1 MTETIDK
8 ISMNASLI
16 QFNDQIVSVKSIVK
30 KAKINEIQ
38 KLIRKIKLLNNKKG
52 NELQLGK
59 NKRKCEHLKEE
70 IEEIKKLKFN
80 DVAIFTFENENM
92 QLQEYLT
99 KNKNL
104 TIKDIGL
111 ARIGFSKLVVESI
124 NKIKNNPKI
133 DGWKT
138 VFIQYKARCEKRK
151 SWKEKLIKVKEIEAK
166 LEVKGEESDLE
177 ETVVNNAEDESM
189 NETYEAEEKDKSDVK
204 NNKNENKSENK
215 SEKKVKK
222 LKESN
227 IKDDVVQEE
236 IDGDHDDV
244 CSMSDSNSNPDPI
257 DFDNYQLGGF
267 SDESD
272 VDLDDKPDFLKNLL
286 NDDHKPEEVESKEKK
301 PLVLANK
308 SSGPM
313 VIKQF
318 NLDEIKEFD
327 EIPILKKDSG
337 SDDSDEESTSCEDD
351 VEKLSAREDSEEP
364 EEKDITR
371 KKKKYSLEQD
381 PFFLDQNGNEIIN
394 SEVDYEREQFR
405 NRRADDDLG
414 FQPSS
419 YSSYDRYNE
428 IKDRHKQKRDGT
440 NSSFKSSLSDR
451 PFQRREHATDMRRS
465 NFQDSRGGSQ
475 GSRGGFQGSRSG
487 FQGSRGGFQG
497 SRGGYQR
504 SRGGFQGSRGGYQSN
519 GSTNS
524 SASAKM
530 DTTNLHPSWQ
540 AKKQM
545 EDRAKLKFSGK
556 KLTFDD

>member
-177 ETVVNNAEDESM
+177 ETVANNVEDEPM
-189 NETYEAEEKDKSDVK
+189 NEINEAEEKHKSGVK
-204 NNKNENKSENK
+204 DNKIENK
-215 SEKKVKK
+215 SEKKVKQQ
-222 LKESN
+222 KESN
-227 IKDDVVQEE
+227 IKDDVVQDQVEE

-244 CSMSDSNSNPDPI
+244 CSMSDLNSNPDPI

-337 SDDSDEESTSCEDD
+337 SDDLEEESTSGEDD

-364 EEKDITR
+364 EEKDVTR

-428 IKDRHKQKRDGT
+428 VKDRHKQKRDGT

-465 NFQDSRGGSQ
+465 NFQNSRGGSQ
-475 GSRGGFQGSRSG
+475 GSRGG

-497 SRGGYQR
+497 SRGGYQ
-504 SRGGFQGSRGGYQSN
+504 GSRGGYQSN
-519 GSTNS
+519 GSKNS

-530 DTTNLHPSWQ
+530 DTANLHPSWQ

>member
-177 ETVVNNAEDESM
+177 ETVANNVEDEPM
-189 NETYEAEEKDKSDVK
+189 NEINEAEEKHKSGVK
-204 NNKNENKSENK
+204 DNKIENK
-215 SEKKVKK
+215 SEKKVKQQ
-222 LKESN
+222 KESN
-227 IKDDVVQEE
+227 IKDDVVQDQVEE

-244 CSMSDSNSNPDPI
+244 CSMSDLNSNPDPI

-286 NDDHKPEEVESKEKK
+286 NDDHKPEEVESKEKR

-337 SDDSDEESTSCEDD
+337 SDDLEEESTSGEDD

-364 EEKDITR
+364 EEKDVTR

-428 IKDRHKQKRDGT
+428 VKDRHKQKRDGT

-465 NFQDSRGGSQ
+465 NFQNSRGGSQ
-475 GSRGGFQGSRSG
+475 GSRGG

-497 SRGGYQR
+497 SRGGYQ
-504 SRGGFQGSRGGYQSN
+504 GSRGGYQSN
-519 GSTNS
+519 GSKNS

-530 DTTNLHPSWQ
+530 DTANLHPSWQ